1 MAQIQYM
8 LAQFFFLFMY
18 VQMKVLSEYAMNAQQ
33 PAREAS
39 RQQRRLRLRLAISW
53 GRGCAGN

>member
-8 LAQFFFLFMY
+8 LEQFFSLFMY
-18 VQMKVLSEYAMNAQQ
+18 VQMVLSEYDMNTQQ

-53 GRGCAGN
+53 GRGYAGD